1 LSKFLDGRSGKM
13 FSEGGVDRSI
23 HRLALAGRSAA
34 LASLLAEDHRWLMAR
49 GLHGRTALHC
59 AALAGSASCLKV
71 LLFRSQYLHI
81 VLERPQSL
89 PAEKALLLEQRTSFI
104 DVPEAAQGWTSLFCA
119 IESGSLAA
127 MGLLLEAGAD
137 PNHLSNSLKKP
148 LDYAKSAAA
157 IELLNQYGA
166 SW

>member
-1 LSKFLDGRSGKM
+1 LSKFFDDRTGKM
-13 FSEGGVDRSI
+13 SPEDLVDRQI

-59 AALAGSASCLKV
+59 AAIAGSTTCLKV
-71 LLFRSQYLHI
+71 LLFRSQYRHV

-89 PAEKALLLEQRTSFI
+89 LAEKALLIEQRTSFI
-104 DVPEAAQGWTSLFCA
+104 DVPEASLGWTSLFYA

-127 MGLLLEAGAD
+127 MSLLLESGAD
-137 PNHLSNSLKKP
+137 PNHLSNSLRKP
-148 LDYAKSAAA
+148 LDYAKSGAV